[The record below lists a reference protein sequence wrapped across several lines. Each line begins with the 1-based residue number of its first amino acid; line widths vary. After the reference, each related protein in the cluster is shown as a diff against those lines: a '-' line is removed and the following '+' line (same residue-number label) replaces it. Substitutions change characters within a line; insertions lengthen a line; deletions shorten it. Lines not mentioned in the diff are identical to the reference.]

1 MVARWLPIALE
12 GLRRALPWVLERLK
26 GNGTDTLPAVRDVQ
40 DRLRRLEAGQDQ
52 IRQEFSIQE
61 RYLAELI
68 EEVAAVRRRMDAN

>member
-68 EEVAAVRRRMDAN
+68 EEVAAVRRRLDTK